1 MKIFRFRL
9 HPLLARVVQA
19 LPVALMVVILNFFLL
34 KSVPGDLADVIA
46 GEAGAATPEFMAQ
59 LRAQFGSDQPLMVQ
73 FFSYLKNIL
82 SGDLGWSFRYSE
94 SVSQLIAERLSS
106 TLLLMGV
113 ALLIAV
119 TLGTLLGVIAAVTR
133 KPAVERLIGLIAT
146 LGFAMP
152 VFWLGLMVVVVFTV
166 RLGWLPS
173 SGDSTM
179 GAGFTGLAKVWDVTR
194 HLLMPAGCLAFS
206 YLALYI
212 RLMQE
217 SVRGV
222 ALQDFIRTARAKGC
236 SRFRLIWRH
245 IIPNALLPV
254 VTLTGLQFGAMLSGS
269 VTIETV
275 FAWPGLGQLALSAVS
290 TRDVNLL
297 LGILF
302 VTSLFVVVVNL
313 LTELVHAA
321 IDPRSRSGG
330 HL

>member
-73 FFSYLKNIL
+73 FFAYLKNIL

-133 KPAVERLIGLIAT
+133 KPAIERLIGLIAT

-179 GAGFTGLAKVWDVTR
+179 GADFTGLARIWDVTR

-313 LTELVHAA
+313 LTELTHAA
-321 IDPRSRSGG
+321 IDPQPQWG

>member
-1 MKIFRFRL
+1 MKISRFRL
-9 HPLLARVVQA
+9 HPLLARVIQA

-94 SVSQLIAERLSS
+94 SVTQLIAERLSS

-119 TLGTLLGVIAAVTR
+119 TLGTLLGVMAAVTR
-133 KPAVERLIGLIAT
+133 KPAIERLIGLIAT

-166 RLGWLPS
+166 KLGWLPS

-179 GAGFTGLAKVWDVTR
+179 GADFTGLARVWDVTR

>member
-1 MKIFRFRL
+1 MRTKRFRL
-9 HPLLARVVQA
+9 HPLLARACQA
-19 LPVALMVVILNFFLL
+19 LPVALMVIILNFFLL

-59 LRAQFGSDQPLMVQ
+59 LRAEFGSDRPLLVQ
-73 FFSYLKNIL
+73 FFSYLKHIA
-82 SGDLGWSFRYSE
+82 SFDLGWSFRYSE
-94 SVSQLIAERLSS
+94 SVTQLIAERLSS
-106 TLLLMGV
+106 TLLLMGF
-113 ALLIAV
+113 ALVLAV
-119 TLGTLLGVIAAVTR
+119 TLGTLLGVVAGVTR
-133 KPAVERLIGLIAT
+133 RPVVERLIGLIAT

-152 VFWLGLMVVVVFTV
+152 VFWLGLMVVVTFTV
-166 RLGWLPS
+166 KLGWLPS
-173 SGDSTM
+173 SGASTM
-179 GAGFTGLAKVWDVTR
+179 GSDLTGADHALDVLR

-236 SRFRLIWRH
+236 SRLRLIWRH

-254 VTLTGLQFGAMLSGS
+254 VTLTGLQFGAMISGS

-321 IDPRSRSGG
+321 LDPRSRSGG

>member
-1 MKIFRFRL
+1 MKRRV
-9 HPLLARVVQA
+9 HPLFVRVFQA
-19 LPVALMVVILNFFLL
+19 LPVAFMVVILNFFLL

-59 LRAQFGSDQPLMVQ
+59 LRTQFGSDQPLLVQ
-73 FFSYLKNIL
+73 FLSYLKNVL
-82 SGDLGWSFRYSE
+82 SFDLGWSFRYSE
-94 SVSQLIAERLSS
+94 SVTQLIVERLSS

-113 ALLIAV
+113 ALVIAV
-119 TLGTLLGVIAAVTR
+119 VLGTFLGIVAAVTR
-133 KPAVERLIGLIAT
+133 KPLIEKVIDLIAT

-152 VFWLGLMVVVVFTV
+152 VFWLGLMVVVIFTAK
-166 RLGWLPS
+166 LGWLPS

-179 GAGFTGLAKVWDVTR
+179 GSELSGFAHLWDVIR

-245 IIPNALLPV
+245 IVPNALLPII
-254 VTLTGLQFGAMLSGS
+254 TLTGLQFGAMLSGS

-321 IDPRSRSGG
+321 LDPRSRSGD

>member
-1 MKIFRFRL
+1 MKISRFRL
-9 HPLLARVVQA
+9 HPLLARVIQA

-94 SVSQLIAERLSS
+94 SVTQLIAERLSS

-133 KPAVERLIGLIAT
+133 KPAIERLIGLIAT

-166 RLGWLPS
+166 KLGWLPS

-179 GAGFTGLAKVWDVTR
+179 GADFTGLASVWDVTR

>member
-1 MKIFRFRL
+1 MKRRI
-9 HPLLARVVQA
+9 HPLLVRVFQA
-19 LPVALMVVILNFFLL
+19 LPIALMVVILNFFLL

-59 LRAQFGSDQPLMVQ
+59 LRSQFGSDQPLLVQ
-73 FFSYLKNIL
+73 FFSYLKNVL
-82 SGDLGWSFRYSE
+82 SLDLGWSYRYSE
-94 SVSQLIAERLSS
+94 SVTQLIAERLSS

-119 TLGTLLGVIAAVTR
+119 VLGTLLGVVAAVTR
-133 KPAVERLIGLIAT
+133 KPGVEKLIAFIAT

-166 RLGWLPS
+166 KLGWLPS

-179 GAGFTGLAKVWDVTR
+179 GSDLTGFTHLLDVTR

-217 SVRGV
+217 SMRGV
-222 ALQDFIRTARAKGC
+222 ALQDFVRTARAKGC
-236 SRFRLIWRH
+236 SRLRLIWRH
-245 IIPNALLPV
+245 IVPNALLPII
-254 VTLTGLQFGAMLSGS
+254 TLTGLQFGAMLSGS

-302 VTSLFVVVVNL
+302 VTSLFVVLVNL

-321 IDPRSRSGG
+321 LDPRSRSGG

>member
-1 MKIFRFRL
+1 MNMPRLRL
-9 HPLLARVVQA
+9 HPLLARILQA
-19 LPVALMVVILNFFLL
+19 LPVAFMVVILNFFLL

-59 LRAQFGSDQPLMVQ
+59 LRAQFGSDQPLIIQ
-73 FFSYLKNIL
+73 FLSYLKQVCHF
-82 SGDLGWSFRYSE
+82 DLGWSFRYSE
-94 SVSQLIAERLSS
+94 SVTQLIVERLPS

-113 ALLIAV
+113 ALFIAV
-119 TLGTLLGVIAAVTR
+119 TLGTLLGVVAAVTR
-133 KPAVERLIGLIAT
+133 KPAIERAIGLIAT

-166 RLGWLPS
+166 KLGWLPS

-179 GAGFTGLAKVWDVTR
+179 GADLTGFAHIWDVIR
-194 HLLMPAGCLAFS
+194 HLFMPAGCLAFS
-206 YLALYI
+206 YLAIYI

-222 ALQDFIRTARAKGC
+222 AQQDFIRTARAKGC

-245 IIPNALLPV
+245 LIPNALLPV

-290 TRDVNLL
+290 TRDINLL

-302 VTSLFVVVVNL
+302 MTSLFVVVVNL
-313 LTELVHAA
+313 LTELIHAA
-321 IDPRSRSGG
+321 LDPRSRNGG
-330 HL
+330 ER

>member
-1 MKIFRFRL
+1 MKPPRFKL
-9 HPLLARVVQA
+9 HPLLARLLQA
-19 LPVALMVVILNFFLL
+19 LPVAFMVIILNFFLL

-59 LRAQFGSDQPLMVQ
+59 LRSQFGSDQPLMIQ
-73 FFSYLKNIL
+73 FFSYLKNVL
-82 SGDLGWSFRYSE
+82 SFDLGWSFRYSE
-94 SVSQLIAERLSS
+94 SVTQLIAERLSS

-119 TLGTLLGVIAAVTR
+119 VLGTMLGVIAAVTR
-133 KPAVERLIGLIAT
+133 RPVVERFIGLIAT

-166 RLGWLPS
+166 KLGWLPS
-173 SGDSTM
+173 SGDSTI
-179 GAGFTGLAKVWDVTR
+179 GADLSGFARFWDVTR

-222 ALQDFIRTARAKGC
+222 ALQDFVRTARAKGC

-321 IDPRSRSGG
+321 LDPRSRSGG

>member
-1 MKIFRFRL
+1 
-9 HPLLARVVQA
+9 
-19 LPVALMVVILNFFLL
+19 MVVILNFFLL

-94 SVSQLIAERLSS
+94 SVTQLIAERLSS

-133 KPAVERLIGLIAT
+133 KPAIERLIGLIAT

-166 RLGWLPS
+166 KLGWLPS

-179 GAGFTGLAKVWDVTR
+179 GADFTGLASVWDVTR

>member
-1 MKIFRFRL
+1 M
-9 HPLLARVVQA
+9 
-19 LPVALMVVILNFFLL
+19 ALMVVVLNFFLL

-46 GEAGAATPEFMAQ
+46 GQAGAATPEFMAQ
-59 LRAQFGSDQPLMVQ
+59 LRAQFGSDQPLWVQ
-73 FFSYLKNIL
+73 FYSYLKNVL
-82 SGDLGWSFRYSE
+82 SFDLGWSFSYSE
-94 SVSQLIAERLSS
+94 SVSQLIVERLTS

-119 TLGTLLGVIAAVTR
+119 VLGTLLGVVAAVTR
-133 KPAVERLIGLIAT
+133 KPMLERVIGLIAT
-146 LGFAMP
+146 LGFATP
-152 VFWLGLMVVVVFTV
+152 VFWLGLMVVVIFTV
-166 RLGWLPS
+166 KLGWLPS
-173 SGDSTM
+173 SGDRTLGSDLT
-179 GAGFTGLAKVWDVTR
+179 GFAYVWDVTR

-245 IIPNALLPV
+245 IIPNALLPI

-321 IDPRSRSGG
+321 LDPRSRSGG

>member
-1 MKIFRFRL
+1 M
-9 HPLLARVVQA
+9 
-19 LPVALMVVILNFFLL
+19 ALMVVVLNFFLL

-46 GEAGAATPEFMAQ
+46 GQAGAATPEFMAQ
-59 LRAQFGSDQPLMVQ
+59 LRAQFGSDQPLWVQ
-73 FFSYLKNIL
+73 FYSYLKNVL
-82 SGDLGWSFRYSE
+82 SFDLGWSFSYSE
-94 SVSQLIAERLSS
+94 SVSQLIVERLTS

-119 TLGTLLGVIAAVTR
+119 VLGTLLGVVAAVTR
-133 KPAVERLIGLIAT
+133 KPMLERVIGLIAT
-146 LGFAMP
+146 LGFATP
-152 VFWLGLMVVVVFTV
+152 VFWLGLMVVVIFTV
-166 RLGWLPS
+166 KLGWLPS
-173 SGDSTM
+173 SGDRTLGSDLT
-179 GAGFTGLAKVWDVTR
+179 GFAYVWDVTR

-245 IIPNALLPV
+245 ILPNALLPIA
-254 VTLTGLQFGAMLSGS
+254 TLTGPQFGAMLSGS

-321 IDPRSRSGG
+321 LDPRSRSGG

>member
-1 MKIFRFRL
+1 MKSSRFRI
-9 HPLLARVVQA
+9 HPLLARVLQA
-19 LPVALMVVILNFFLL
+19 LPVACMVVIVNFFLL
-34 KSVPGDLADVIA
+34 KTVPGDLADVIA

-59 LRAQFGSDQPLMVQ
+59 LRSQFGSDQPLMTQ
-73 FFSYLKNIL
+73 FFSYVGNVLRF
-82 SGDLGWSFRYSE
+82 DLGWSFRYSE
-94 SVSQLIAERLSS
+94 SVSQLILERLSS

-113 ALLIAV
+113 SLAIAV
-119 TLGTLLGVIAAVTR
+119 VLGTLLGVIAAVTR
-133 KPAVERLIGLIAT
+133 KPAVERVIGLIAT

-166 RLGWLPS
+166 KLGWLPS
-173 SGDSTM
+173 SGASTM
-179 GAGFTGLAKVWDVTR
+179 GSDFTGLEHVWDVTR

-217 SVRGV
+217 SVRSF
-222 ALQDFIRTARAKGC
+222 ARQDFIRTARAKGC

-245 IIPNALLPV
+245 IVPNALLPV

-313 LTELVHAA
+313 LTELIHAA
-321 IDPRSRSGG
+321 LDPRSRSGG
-330 HL
+330 RL

>member
-1 MKIFRFRL
+1 VKISRFRL
-9 HPLLARVVQA
+9 HPLLARVIQA

-94 SVSQLIAERLSS
+94 SVTQLIAERLSS

-119 TLGTLLGVIAAVTR
+119 TLGTLLGVMAAVTR
-133 KPAVERLIGLIAT
+133 KPAIERLIGLIAT

-166 RLGWLPS
+166 KLGWLPS

-179 GAGFTGLAKVWDVTR
+179 GADFTGLARVWDVTR

>member
-1 MKIFRFRL
+1 MKRRIN
-9 HPLLARVVQA
+9 PLLVRVLQA
-19 LPVALMVVILNFFLL
+19 VPLAFMVIVLNFFLL

-46 GEAGAATPEFMAQ
+46 GEAGAATPEFMSQ
-59 LRAQFGSDQPLMVQ
+59 LRSQFGSDRPLVVQ
-73 FFSYLKNIL
+73 FFAYLKNVL
-82 SGDLGWSFRYSE
+82 HFDLGWSFRYSE
-94 SVSQLIAERLSS
+94 SVTHLITERLSS

-113 ALLIAV
+113 ALIIAV
-119 TLGTLLGVIAAVTR
+119 VLGTVLGVVAAVTR
-133 KPAVERLIGLIAT
+133 RPAVEKLIGLIAT

-166 RLGWLPS
+166 KLGWLPS
-173 SGDSTM
+173 SGASTM
-179 GAGFTGLAKVWDVTR
+179 GSDFSGFARVRDVTR

-222 ALQDFIRTARAKGC
+222 ALLDFIRTARAKGC

-245 IIPNALLPV
+245 IVPNALLPI

-275 FAWPGLGQLALSAVS
+275 FAWPGLGQLALSAVT

-313 LTELVHAA
+313 LTELVHTAL
-321 IDPRSRSGG
+321 DPRSRSGG
-330 HL
+330 H